1 MSARILVTG
10 ASGLLGSRIVELG
23 ADLGH
28 EVYSSYNDH
37 VLKQANSLKIDL
49 QNNKQVKDALNSVK
63 PNCVVHCAAL
73 SDVDKCEKNNDQ
85 AWRINVEGTRRII
98 KASEKIGA
106 SLIYVSTDYVFQGD
120 RGSYTE
126 EDTTNP
132 INYYGY
138 TKLQA
143 ELLVKKMEGDW
154 VVARPSVIYGS
165 VPAAGKINFALWL
178 INKLQKK
185 EPVNIITDQWV
196 SPTLNTNL
204 AQMILEIIERR
215 LTGVY
220 HLAGATR
227 INRYDF
233 ALRVAKEFDLDET
246 IITPVFSKDMNWAA
260 KRPMDSSL
268 DVKKASK
275 TLNAKPMMIQEA
287 LSQLRKEIETRKA
300 EG

>member
-23 ADLGH
+23 TDLGL

-37 VLKQANSLKIDL
+37 VLKQVNSIKIDL
-49 QNNKQVKDALNSVK
+49 QNEDEVENALNKVK
-63 PNCVVHCAAL
+63 PDCIVHCAAL
-73 SDVDKCEKNNDQ
+73 SDVDKCEKDNDL

-98 KASEKIGA
+98 KSSDKIGA

-120 RGSYTE
+120 SGGYAE
-126 EDTTNP
+126 EDKTNP
-132 INYYGY
+132 INYYGF

-143 ELLVKKMEGDW
+143 ELLVKKMVGSW
-154 VVARPSVIYGS
+154 AIARPSVIYGS

-178 INKLQKK
+178 ISKLQKK

-204 AQMILEIIERR
+204 AQMILEIIERE

-227 INRYDF
+227 ISRYDF
-233 ALRVAKEFDLDET
+233 ALKIAEEFNLDVT
-246 IITPVFSKDMNWAA
+246 LISPVLSKDMNWAA

-268 DVKKASK
+268 DVRKASK
-275 TLNAKPMMIQEA
+275 ILNAEPMMIQEA
-287 LSQLRKEIETRKA
+287 ISLLRKEIETRKA
-300 EG
+300 EE